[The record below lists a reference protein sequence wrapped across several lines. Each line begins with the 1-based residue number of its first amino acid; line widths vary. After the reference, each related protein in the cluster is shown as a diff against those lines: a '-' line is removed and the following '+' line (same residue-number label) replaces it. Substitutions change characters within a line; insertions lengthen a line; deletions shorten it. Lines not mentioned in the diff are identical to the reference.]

1 MITLS
6 KKELAALALQQKH
19 DILLALDQS
28 TKISGYAFFEDGKLK
43 NYGHLSFSGD
53 YVIRIHHLK
62 NWLLQVINDNKD
74 NNLKIIIEDIQLQSR
89 EESEFQNALTF
100 KRLAQVQGVLLE
112 AFVENNVSYDI
123 ISPSVWRKNCGITSR
138 RREEQK
144 KEAQNLVKE
153 KFDVEATEDEADAIC
168 IGLSTI
174 KEEEDSFNWS

>member
-6 KKELAALALQQKH
+6 KKELAALVLQQKH

-74 NNLKIIIEDIQLQSR
+74 NNLKIIIEDIQLQSK

-112 AFVENNVSYDI
+112 TFVENGISYDI
-123 ISPSVWRKNCGITSR
+123 ISPATWRKNCNIKSR
-138 RREEQK
+138 KRENQK
-144 KEAQNLVKE
+144 KEAQQLVNE
-153 KFDVEATEDEADAIC
+153 KFNIDATEDEADAIC
-168 IGLSTI
+168 IGLSVI
-174 KEEEDSFNWS
+174 QEEEDSFNWA